1 MLEGHYPVRVTVVLV
16 DGWAPVGLIWLIF
29 FLSMLWTALF
39 TQSAAGSAQILN
51 PRLVMNLQ
59 YKEKIAKLVTSS
71 KPWGQKLRS
80 DHIKE
85 LLCRYDWI
93 NQSFRFTRS

>member
-59 YKEKIAKLVTSS
+59 CKEKIGKISHIFKALGPKVKIRFYKRDLV
-71 KPWGQKLRS
+71 QKRLDKS
-80 DHIKE
+80 VFQIDLE
-85 LLCRYDWI
+85 
-93 NQSFRFTRS
+93 

>member
-16 DGWAPVGLIWLIF
+16 DGWAPIGLIWLIF
-29 FLSMLWTALF
+29 FLSILWTAFF

-59 YKEKIAKLVTSS
+59 YKEKSKISHILKALGPKVKIRSYKRALV
-71 KPWGQKLRS
+71 QK
-80 DHIKE
+80 
-85 LLCRYDWI
+85 
-93 NQSFRFTRS
+93 